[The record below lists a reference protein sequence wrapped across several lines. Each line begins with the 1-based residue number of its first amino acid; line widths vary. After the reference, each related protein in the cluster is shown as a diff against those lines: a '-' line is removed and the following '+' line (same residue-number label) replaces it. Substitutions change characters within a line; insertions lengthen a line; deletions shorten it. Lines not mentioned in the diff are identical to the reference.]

1 MQQFRKLRTNSVL
14 LSAKTDVIR
23 DQVESELIG
32 IPLQQKPITGKPYYI
47 SHQAVVRDG
56 HAYGA

>member
-32 IPLQQKPITGKPYYI
+32 IPLQQTPITGKSYYI